1 MRQDTI
7 AYDSL
12 NARPLPKWLTDQ
24 RDGLNTY
31 QPEKL
36 EMKKDRTLQ
45 ISLISTGFVILFS
58 VVILTI
64 LILRKN
70 KRKNDYESD

>member
-1 MRQDTI
+1 MKQDTVE
-7 AYDSL
+7 YDTL
-12 NARPLPKWLTDQ
+12 EARPLPKWLIDQ

-36 EMKKDRTLQ
+36 EMKEDHSLQ
-45 ISLISTGFVILFS
+45 ISLISTGIVILIT

-64 LILRKN
+64 YFLRKN
-70 KRKNDYESD
+70 KRGVK

>member
-1 MRQDTI
+1 MKQDSI

-12 NARPLPKWLTDQ
+12 DARPLPKWLTDQ

-36 EMKKDRTLQ
+36 EMKEDRTLQ
-45 ISLISTGFVILFS
+45 ISLISTGVVILLTL
-58 VVILTI
+58 VILTI
-64 LILRKN
+64 FILRKN
-70 KRKNDYESD
+70 KRKNEYESD

>member
-1 MRQDTI
+1 MRQDTV

-12 NARPLPKWLTDQ
+12 EARPLPKWLTDQ

-36 EMKKDRTLQ
+36 EMKEDHSLQ
-45 ISLISTGFVILFS
+45 ISLISTGIVLLIT

-64 LILRKN
+64 YFLRKN
-70 KRKNDYESD
+70 KRGVK